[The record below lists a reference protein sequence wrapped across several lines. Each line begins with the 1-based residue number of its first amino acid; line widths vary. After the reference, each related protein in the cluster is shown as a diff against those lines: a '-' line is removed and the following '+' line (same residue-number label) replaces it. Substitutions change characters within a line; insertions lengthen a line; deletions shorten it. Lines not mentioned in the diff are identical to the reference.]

1 MTLWVIS
8 LGENRITG
16 VDIKRKFTAL
26 IKDNFKITPMWDE
39 MKEGYKKPSFF
50 VYFLNLQ
57 RMDISK
63 DSVMYVYPVEVQY
76 QGSSNLDALKVAE
89 RFGQLIG
96 NALEV
101 EGKHLQVRDFS
112 VSIESK
118 NAWIDFEIEVV
129 NTKPRSEATDNK
141 MRTLHM
147 RYGASGDYD
156 KED

>member
-147 RYGASGDYD
+147 RYEASGDYD

>member
-16 VDIKRKFTAL
+16 VDIKRKLTAL

-39 MKEGYKKPSFF
+39 VKEGYKKPSFF

-57 RMDISK
+57 RVPTSK
-63 DSVMYVYPVEVQY
+63 DSVMHVYPVEVQY
-76 QGSSNLDALKVAE
+76 QGKTNLDALKVAE
-89 RFGQLIG
+89 RFDQLIG
-96 NALEV
+96 NSLEV

-112 VSIESK
+112 VSIDAK
-118 NAWIDFEIEVV
+118 NAWIDFEIEVM
-129 NTKPRSEATDNK
+129 NTKPRTEATDNK
-141 MRTLHM
+141 MRKLHM

>member
-16 VDIKRKFTAL
+16 VDIKRKLTAL

-57 RMDISK
+57 RVPTSK
-63 DSVMYVYPVEVQY
+63 DSVMHVYPVEVQY

-101 EGKHLQVRDFS
+101 EGKQLQVRDFS

-147 RYGASGDYD
+147 RYEASGDYD

>member
-1 MTLWVIS
+1 MA
-8 LGENRITG
+8 ENRISG
-16 VDIKRKFTAL
+16 VDIKRKLTTL

-63 DSVMYVYPVEVQY
+63 DSMMYVYPVEVQY

-101 EGKHLQVRDFS
+101 EGKQLQVRDFS

-147 RYGASGDYD
+147 RYEASGDYD

>member
-1 MTLWVIS
+1 MAD
-8 LGENRITG
+8 NRITG
-16 VDIKRKFTAL
+16 VDIKRKLTAL
-26 IKDNFKITPMWDE
+26 IKDNFKIMPLWDE

-50 VYFLNLQ
+50 VYFLELQ
-57 RMDISK
+57 RIPTSK
-63 DSVMYVYPVEVQY
+63 DSVMHVYPVEIQY

-96 NALEV
+96 NTLEV

-112 VSIESK
+112 ISIESK

-129 NTKPRSEATDNK
+129 NTKPRTEASDNK
-141 MRTLHM
+141 MRALHM

>member
-1 MTLWVIS
+1 MD
-8 LGENRITG
+8 ENRITG
-16 VDIKRKFTAL
+16 VDIKRKLTAL
-26 IKDNFKITPMWDE
+26 IKDNFKIMPLWDE

-50 VYFLNLQ
+50 VYFLELQ
-57 RMDISK
+57 RMPTSK
-63 DSVMYVYPVEVQY
+63 DSVMHVYPVEIQY
-76 QGSSNLDALKVAE
+76 QGNSNLDALKVAE

-96 NALEV
+96 NTLEV

-118 NAWIDFEIEVV
+118 NTWIDFEIEVV
-129 NTKPRSEATDNK
+129 NTKPRTEASDNK
-141 MRTLHM
+141 MRALHM

>member
-1 MTLWVIS
+1 M
-8 LGENRITG
+8 GENRITG
-16 VDIKRKFTAL
+16 VDIKRKLTAL

-57 RMDISK
+57 RVPTSK
-63 DSVMYVYPVEVQY
+63 DSVMHVYPVEVQY

-101 EGKHLQVRDFS
+101 EGKQLQVRDFS

-147 RYGASGDYD
+147 RYEASGDYD

>member
-1 MTLWVIS
+1 M
-8 LGENRITG
+8 GENRITG

>member
-8 LGENRITG
+8 LDENGITG
-16 VDIKRKFTAL
+16 VDIKRKLTAL

-39 MKEGYKKPSFF
+39 VKEGYKKPSFF
-50 VYFLNLQ
+50 VYFLNVQ
-57 RMDISK
+57 WMTTSR
-63 DSVMYVYPVEVQY
+63 DSVMHVYPVEVQY
-76 QGSSNLDALKVAE
+76 QGSTNLDALKVAE
-89 RFGQLIG
+89 RFGRILG
-96 NALEV
+96 NTLEV
-101 EGKHLQVRDFS
+101 NRRHLPVRDFS

-129 NTKPRSEATDNK
+129 NTKPRTEATDNK
-141 MRTLHM
+141 MRKLHM

>member
-1 MTLWVIS
+1 M
-8 LGENRITG
+8 GENRITG
-16 VDIKRKFTAL
+16 VDIKRKLTVL

-141 MRTLHM
+141 MRILHM
-147 RYGASGDYD
+147 RYEASGDYD

>member
-1 MTLWVIS
+1 MTLWGIS

-16 VDIKRKFTAL
+16 VDIKRKLTEL

-101 EGKHLQVRDFS
+101 EGKHLQVRDFL
-112 VSIESK
+112 VSIEPK

-129 NTKPRSEATDNK
+129 NT
-141 MRTLHM
+141 
-147 RYGASGDYD
+147 
-156 KED
+156 

>member
-1 MTLWVIS
+1 MD
-8 LGENRITG
+8 ENRITG
-16 VDIKRKFTAL
+16 VDIKRKLTAL
-26 IKDNFKITPMWDE
+26 IKDNFKIMPLWDE

-50 VYFLNLQ
+50 VYFLELQ
-57 RMDISK
+57 RIPTSK
-63 DSVMYVYPVEVQY
+63 DSVMHVYPVEIQY
-76 QGSSNLDALKVAE
+76 QGSSNLDALKVVE

-96 NALEV
+96 NTLEV

-129 NTKPRSEATDNK
+129 NTKPRTEATDNK

-147 RYGASGDYD
+147 RYGAPGDYD

>member
-16 VDIKRKFTAL
+16 VDIKRKLTAL

-147 RYGASGDYD
+147 RYEASGDYD

>member
-1 MTLWVIS
+1 MD
-8 LGENRITG
+8 ENRITG
-16 VDIKRKFTAL
+16 VDIKRKLTAL

-39 MKEGYKKPSFF
+39 VKEGYKKPSFF

-57 RMDISK
+57 RVPTSK

-76 QGSSNLDALKVAE
+76 QGSTNLDALKVAE
-89 RFGQLIG
+89 RFEELIG
-96 NALEV
+96 NTLEV

-118 NAWIDFEIEVV
+118 NAWLDFEIEVI
-129 NTKPRSEATDNK
+129 NTKPRTEATDNT
-141 MRTLHM
+141 MRKLHM
-147 RYGASGDYD
+147 RYEASGDYD

>member
-8 LGENRITG
+8 LAENRISG
-16 VDIKRKFTAL
+16 VDIKRKLTTL

-63 DSVMYVYPVEVQY
+63 DSMMYVYPVEVQY

-101 EGKHLQVRDFS
+101 EGKQLQVRDFS

-147 RYGASGDYD
+147 RYEASGDYD

>member
-1 MTLWVIS
+1 
-8 LGENRITG
+8 
-16 VDIKRKFTAL
+16 
-26 IKDNFKITPMWDE
+26 
-39 MKEGYKKPSFF
+39 
-50 VYFLNLQ
+50 
-57 RMDISK
+57 MDISK

-141 MRTLHM
+141 MRILHM
-147 RYGASGDYD
+147 RYEASGDYD

>member
-8 LGENRITG
+8 LDENRITG
-16 VDIKRKFTAL
+16 VDIKRKLTAL

-57 RMDISK
+57 RVPTSK

-76 QGSSNLDALKVAE
+76 QGSTNLDALKVAE
-89 RFGQLIG
+89 RFDQLIG
-96 NALEV
+96 NSLEV

-147 RYGASGDYD
+147 RYEASGDYD

>member
-1 MTLWVIS
+1 MD
-8 LGENRITG
+8 ENRITG
-16 VDIKRKFTAL
+16 VDIKRKLTAL
-26 IKDNFKITPMWDE
+26 IKDNFKIMPLWDE

-50 VYFLNLQ
+50 VYFLELQ
-57 RMDISK
+57 RIPTSK
-63 DSVMYVYPVEVQY
+63 DSVMHVYPVEIQY
-76 QGSSNLDALKVAE
+76 QGSSNLDALKVVE

-96 NALEV
+96 NTLEV

-129 NTKPRSEATDNK
+129 NTKPRTEATDNK

>member
-1 MTLWVIS
+1 M
-8 LGENRITG
+8 GENRITG
-16 VDIKRKFTAL
+16 VDIKRKLTAL

-39 MKEGYKKPSFF
+39 VKEGYKKPSFF

-57 RMDISK
+57 RAPTSK
-63 DSVMYVYPVEVQY
+63 DSVIYVYPVEVQY
-76 QGSSNLDALKVAE
+76 QGKTNLEALKVAE
-89 RFGQLIG
+89 RFDQLIG
-96 NALEV
+96 NSLEV
-101 EGKHLQVRDFS
+101 EGKHLQVCDFY
-112 VSIESK
+112 VSIDAK

-147 RYGASGDYD
+147 RYEASGDYD